1 MRKLL
6 LSFTG
11 VMLVAL
17 TITIAAGPAP
27 VVSRQSSPPVPT
39 FARDVAPIF
48 YSKCVTCHRAGEIG
62 PMSLITYEE
71 VRPWARAIERRVGEG
86 TMPPWHAEAAD
97 GTFANERKL
106 TAEEKDVIARWI
118 AGGAPAGDRSD
129 LPAPPSFVEG
139 WTIGKPDVVFEMAEE
154 YEVPARGAVAYEYF
168 YIPTNLTEAKWVEAI
183 EIRPGNRA
191 VVHHVLAFYQA
202 PPDTPAARPAL
213 KLPAHMKLPA
223 RITGDR
229 PPQESK
235 VPSRLIATYTPG
247 SGPMMLKPGAAMRLA
262 PGGVIELQMHYT
274 TNGTA
279 ATDRTKVGLIFAK
292 QPPSQ
297 EVRASHFFNAQFTI
311 PAGDA
316 DYRVD
321 SEVGFAEDV
330 TLWGVFPHT
339 HLRGKRW
346 EYKLELP
353 DGTVK
358 PLLSVPRYDFNWQ
371 TYYVFKEPLVVPRGS
386 RILSAAWY
394 DNSPGNRANPDPKTA
409 VTWGDQTWEE
419 MQYTGLLYSVAPSA
433 PAATSGAPNARLPRA
448 GVEASAAQP

>member
-1 MRKLL
+1 MRKVLF
-6 LSFTG
+6 SVTG
-11 VMLVAL
+11 AMLAAL
-17 TITIAAGPAP
+17 TISIAASPAP
-27 VVSRQSSPPVPT
+27 SVSRQSSPTVPT
-39 FARDVAPIF
+39 FARDVAPIL
-48 YSKCVTCHRAGEIG
+48 YRNCVECHRAGEIG
-62 PMSLITYEE
+62 PMPLVTYEE
-71 VRPWARAIERRVGEG
+71 VRPWARSIEKRVSDG
-86 TMPPWHAEAAD
+86 TMPPWFAEAPS

-106 TAEEKDVIARWI
+106 TAEEKDLILRWV
-118 AGGAPAGDRSD
+118 AGGAPAGDRSE
-129 LPAPPSFVEG
+129 LPAPPTFVEG

-154 YEVPARGAVAYEYF
+154 YPVPARGTVAYEYF
-168 YIPTNLTEAKWVEAI
+168 YVPTNLTEAKWVEAI

-191 VVHHVLAFYQA
+191 VVHHALAFYQA
-202 PPDTPAARPAL
+202 PPDTPRAQPTL
-213 KLPAHMKLPA
+213 KLPAHMKLPD

-247 SGPMMLKPGAAMRLA
+247 SGPMILKPGAAMRLA

-274 TNGTA
+274 TNGTS
-279 ATDRTKVGLIFAK
+279 ATDRTKVGMIFAK
-292 QPPSQ
+292 RPPSQ
-297 EVRASHFFNAQFTI
+297 EVRANHFFNAQFTI
-311 PAGDA
+311 PPGAT

-321 SEVGFAEDV
+321 SEVGFAQDV
-330 TLWGVFPHT
+330 TLWGVFAHT

-371 TYYVFKEPLVVPRGS
+371 TYYVFKEPLAVPKGS

-394 DNSPGNRANPDPKTA
+394 DNSAGNRANPNPKVA
-409 VTWGDQTWEE
+409 VKWGDQTWEE

-433 PAATSGAPNARLPRA
+433 PAATS
-448 GVEASAAQP
+448 AAQQP